1 MEKERKKSEENYNE
15 EKIFSPKIKSI
26 SRSKGEDPISINMQK
41 ITEKTKAFYQIILI
55 K

>member
-26 SRSKGEDPISINMQK
+26 SNFI
-41 ITEKTKAFYQIILI
+41 
-55 K
+55 